1 MRIGE
6 GQWHICM
13 QLLRFQFVILL
24 KLSKNKQ
31 GYAEVSVSTNMD
43 TAST

>member
-1 MRIGE
+1 M
-6 GQWHICM
+6 
-13 QLLRFQFVILL
+13 LL

-43 TAST
+43 TASTWDGLSVYDRRLVVSINPIRG